1 MREER
6 LVIIGTG
13 PAGYTAAIYA
23 ARAELNPLVIEGPQ
37 VGGQLTQTTEVENWP
52 GYPKG
57 MMGPEMMMLFREQAE
72 RFGTRFQTGNVTDL
86 KQKADKKLSVFLG
99 EEEIVADAVIV
110 ATGASARWLGIEGEN
125 EYKGRGVSACAT
137 CDGFFFKEKK
147 VFVVCGGDSA
157 MEEANFLTKFAK
169 EVVVLVRRD
178 ALKASKIMQER
189 TLKNPKITIIW
200 NSEAAQILGNET
212 KMTGLKLKDTQT
224 GEITE
229 HVGDGLFIAIGHEP
243 NTAPFKDLLE
253 VDKGN
258 YLVIKPGSSKTSVD
272 GVFAAGDVADHVY
285 RQAITAAGTGC
296 MAALDAERYLAAFE

>member
-23 ARAELNPLVIEGPQ
+23 ARAELKPLVIEGPQ

-57 MMGPEMMMLFREQAE
+57 MMGPEMMMLFREQSE

-86 KQKADKKLSVFLG
+86 KQRADKKLSVFLG
-99 EEEIVADAVIV
+99 EEEIIADAVIV
-110 ATGASARWLGIEGEN
+110 ATGASARWLGITGEN

-147 VFVVCGGDSA
+147 VFVVGGGDSA

-189 TLKNPKITIIW
+189 VLKNPKITIIW
-200 NSEAAQILGNET
+200 NTEAVEVLGDDT
-212 KMTGLKLKDTQT
+212 RMTGLKLKDTQT
-224 GEITE
+224 GEVTE
-229 HVGDGLFIAIGHEP
+229 HSGDGIFVAIGHEP

-253 VDKGN
+253 VDQGN

>member
-147 VFVVCGGDSA
+147 VFVVGGGDSA